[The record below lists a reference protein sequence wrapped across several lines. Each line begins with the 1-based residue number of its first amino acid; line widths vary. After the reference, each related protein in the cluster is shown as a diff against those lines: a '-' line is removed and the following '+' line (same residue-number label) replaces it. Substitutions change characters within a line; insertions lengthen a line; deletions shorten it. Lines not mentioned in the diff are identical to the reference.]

1 MSSSSSSVSS
11 IFSGYDHS
19 RDINTRTFK
28 TDPLLEL
35 GTYATESE
43 NVLVQ
48 MSLQFPAK
56 YYQAR
61 AKLLRSL
68 LQDNVR
74 RIYSTVWNALTEGQD
89 AAGGPIIPLDGPLAQ
104 FRINNPHGGKFP
116 NYRPRLPESEVNSI
130 ALSVTKAFKDVIEQ
144 QIVDRIMPKELY
156 KAALE
161 RTAAKTASNLASGGE
176 SIGV

>member
-1 MSSSSSSVSS
+1 MSRAT
-11 IFSGYDHS
+11 D
-19 RDINTRTFK
+19 TRTFK

-56 YYQAR
+56 YYEAR

-74 RIYSTVWNALTEGQD
+74 SIYDTVWNALTEGKD
-89 AAGGPIIPLDGPLAQ
+89 KNGNAIIALDGPLARFQ
-104 FRINNPHGGKFP
+104 ITNPNAGLLGGPARFP
-116 NYRPRLPESEVNSI
+116 NYQPRLPESEVNSI
-130 ALSVTKAFKDVIEQ
+130 ALSVTKAFKDVIEEQ
-144 QIVDRIMPKELY
+144 LVDRIMPKELY
-156 KAALE
+156 RAALE
-161 RTAAKTASNLASGGE
+161 RTAAKTASNLASGSGPDGT
-176 SIGV
+176 IRIPV